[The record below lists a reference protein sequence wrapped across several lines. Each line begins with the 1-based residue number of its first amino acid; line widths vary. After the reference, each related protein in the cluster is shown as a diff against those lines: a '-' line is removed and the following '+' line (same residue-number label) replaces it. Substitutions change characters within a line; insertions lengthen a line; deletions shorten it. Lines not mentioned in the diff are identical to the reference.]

1 MIFIGKR
8 VKINSQFRDSIF
20 IFIVSLVFCNERR
33 MIVKILILRT
43 TPNKMT
49 LKNYNLQ
56 EIGLAKALI
65 RKGHQ
70 CDVGYYCGKEKDHI
84 QEISFDENRVLKVL
98 WLHGFG
104 TLYEGVYPSLGKYIK
119 NYDIIQVGGYVGLT
133 SCWLNIFAK
142 DKTVNYNG
150 LYYCEDNAGD
160 IKKARVFDKTLLKLQ
175 DKKNMVVAT
184 KSVLATNYLKSK
196 GIENVFTV
204 GVGLDLDNLTRNTAD
219 IQNNEFADAIRN
231 SVFSKKLLY
240 IGVLEER
247 RNIPF
252 LLETFKK
259 TSEKLP
265 GVGLVLIGKGK
276 AEYVSMCMR
285 KIEELGIKDKVIYR
299 ESLEQKYMPAVYQAC
314 DAFLLPT
321 RYEIF
326 GMVLLEAMYYGLP
339 VFTTYNGGSSTL
351 MNEEN
356 GIIVNSFDINM
367 WSEKIVEIL
376 ADEKKSKIIGTVA
389 HQTIAE
395 NYTWDALADKFLK
408 VYFMRINGHL
418 N

>member
-1 MIFIGKR
+1 MR
-8 VKINSQFRDSIF
+8 
-20 IFIVSLVFCNERR
+20 
-33 MIVKILILRT
+33 ILILRT
-43 TPNKMT
+43 TPNKIS

-56 EIGLAKALI
+56 EFGLAKAMI

-70 CDVGYYCGKEKDHI
+70 CDVGYYCGKEKDHVQKI
-84 QEISFDENRVLKVL
+84 LFDGDKVLKVL

-104 TLYEGVYPSLGKYIK
+104 AMYEGIYPSLGKYVK

-142 DKTVNYNG
+142 NKTVNYNG
-150 LYYCEDNAGD
+150 LYYCQDNAGD

-175 DKKNMVVAT
+175 NKKNMVVAT
-184 KSVLATNYLKSK
+184 KSVVATNYLKEK
-196 GIENVFTV
+196 GIENVTTI
-204 GVGLDLDNLTRNTAD
+204 GVGLDLDNLVRSTD
-219 IQNNEFADAIRN
+219 GIQTNEFTDTIKN
-231 SVFSKKLLY
+231 STFSKKLLY
-240 IGVLEER
+240 VGVLEKR

-252 LLETFKK
+252 LLEIFKK

-265 GVGLVLIGKGK
+265 NSGLVLIGKGK
-276 AEYVSMCMR
+276 PEYVSMCMK

-299 ESLEQKYMPAVYQAC
+299 ESLEQKYMPDVYQAC

-351 MNEEN
+351 MNRDN
-356 GIIVNSFDINM
+356 GIVIDSMDVNE
-367 WSEKIVEIL
+367 WGEKIIQVL
-376 ADEKKSKIIGTVA
+376 TDENRCREMGKSA
-389 HQTIAE
+389 HKTIAE
-395 NYTWDALADKFLK
+395 NYTWDALADKFLE
-408 VYFMRINGHL
+408 VYKQRLLRGGKSK
-418 N
+418 